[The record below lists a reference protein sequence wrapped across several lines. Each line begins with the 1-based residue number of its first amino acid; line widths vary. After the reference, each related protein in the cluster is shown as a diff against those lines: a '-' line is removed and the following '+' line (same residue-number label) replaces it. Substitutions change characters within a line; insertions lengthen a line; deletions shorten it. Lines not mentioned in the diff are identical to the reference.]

1 MENMYEVL
9 KTIAILIPLIAIYLW
24 LSYRKSKD
32 KKILW
37 YLKDITT
44 YFQWIIG
51 LSFIAYGL
59 WILVVKAGMTMIWES
74 ILLISIIAIIATI
87 FVIIVVTLTDIIF
100 SILKWW
106 KNRRT

>member
-1 MENMYEVL
+1 MDDIYEIF
-9 KTIAILIPLIAIYLW
+9 KTTVILVPLIVIYLW
-24 LSYRKSKD
+24 LSYRKSKG

-37 YLKDITT
+37 YLKDLTT

-74 ILLISIIAIIATI
+74 ILLISIIAIIGTI